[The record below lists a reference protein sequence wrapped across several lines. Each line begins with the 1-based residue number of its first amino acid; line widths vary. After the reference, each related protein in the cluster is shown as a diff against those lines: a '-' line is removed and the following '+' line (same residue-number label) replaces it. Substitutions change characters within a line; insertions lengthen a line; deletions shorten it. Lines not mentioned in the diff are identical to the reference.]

1 MTSLTRVGRGV
12 QDSPQKRGHYRVGQ
26 GRSKMAKKRRTSLMN
41 VPLDSRFSTG
51 DELLPPVDWIQLDR
65 GGFLRF

>member
-1 MTSLTRVGRGV
+1 MIAQIEGRY
-12 QDSPQKRGHYRVGQ
+12 RGGQ
-26 GRSKMAKKRRTSLMN
+26 VRSKMAKKRGTSLMN
-41 VPLDSRFSTG
+41 VPLDSRFNTG